1 MVREDEPMKL
11 YSDFPARRTRQVF
24 ADVIAIGTIA
34 LFVWLGVSLYR
45 LVDKLRVFGVDMENA
60 GAGFRKTMSDV
71 GRNLGGIPF
80 IGSGIRVP
88 FDGASAAGKALE
100 TAGQNQQHA
109 VDQLATALGFGI
121 AVVPILFVLLLWLVP
136 RIRFI
141 RRASSAKRTVRAGAG
156 IELLALRA
164 LATQRLSAIAS
175 IDPDPMGAWRRGDQ
189 SVMRQLA
196 GLELRASGVRLR
208 G

>member
-1 MVREDEPMKL
+1 MQL

-24 ADVIAIGTIA
+24 ADLIA
-34 LFVWLGVSLYR
+34 LGAIAVFVWLGVSLYQ
-45 LVDKLRVFGVDMENA
+45 LVDRLKVFGVDMENA

-100 TAGQNQQHA
+100 TAGQNQQIA
-109 VDQLATALGFGI
+109 VNQLATGLGIGVSAL
-121 AVVPILFVLLLWLVP
+121 PIVIILLLWLVP

-141 RRASSAKRTVRAGAG
+141 RRASTTKRSLRAGAG
-156 IELLALRA
+156 VELLALRA
-164 LATQRLSAIAS
+164 LATQRLSSIAR

-189 SVMRQLA
+189 RVMRELA
-196 GLELRASGVRLR
+196 QLELRASGVKLR
-208 G
+208 AQIH